1 MKVDE
6 IKALIIKD
14 FITEWRQKYALSGIL
29 LHVVSMIFI
38 VFLSL
43 KIMNAPTW
51 NTIFWLIILFSS
63 VSAIAKS
70 FIGESNGQHLYY
82 YTISSPQSI
91 IIAKLFYNS
100 ILMFFQM
107 TVSML
112 VYFTLLGNIA
122 ENSLMYIICLAL
134 GGWGFAITFTFLSA
148 ISAKASNS
156 NGLMPVLSFP
166 LILPILLIAVKS
178 SKKAMDGIDVSLM
191 TKDLLMLLVFNI
203 LLITMSYILFPFL
216 WRD

>member
-1 MKVDE
+1 MKVNE
-6 IKALIIKD
+6 IKALIRKD
-14 FITEWRQKYALSGIL
+14 IITEWRQKYALSGIL

-63 VSAIAKS
+63 VSAVAKS

-91 IIAKLFYNS
+91 IIAKLIYNS
-100 ILMFFQM
+100 VLMFLQM
-107 TVSML
+107 AVSML

-122 ENSLMYIICLAL
+122 EHSFMYIICLAL

-166 LILPILLIAVKS
+166 LILPILLIAVKA

-191 TKDLLMLLVFNI
+191 TKDLLMLFVFNI

-216 WRD
+216 WKD

>member
-1 MKVDE
+1 MNINE
-6 IKALIIKD
+6 IKALVKKD
-14 FITEWRQKYALSGIL
+14 FVIEWRQKYALSGIL
-29 LHVVSMIFI
+29 LHVISMIFV

-63 VSAIAKS
+63 VSAVAKS

-82 YTISSPQSI
+82 YAIASPQSI
-91 IIAKLFYNS
+91 IISKLVYNS
-100 ILMFFQM
+100 ILMLIQM
-107 TVSML
+107 AVSML

-122 ENSLMYIICLAL
+122 ENSLMYILCLAL
-134 GGWGFAITFTFLSA
+134 GGLGFAITFTFLSA

-166 LILPILLIAVKS
+166 LILPILLIAIKA
-178 SKKAMDGIDVSLM
+178 SKKAMDGLDVSLLS
-191 TKDLLMLLVFNI
+191 KDLLLLLVFNVM
-203 LLITMSYILFPFL
+203 LATMAYLLFPFL
-216 WRD
+216 WKD